1 LNFKR
6 DSDDLFNKTTQ
17 IKTKNRMINY
27 YFCPE
32 QIAQVLFHE
41 FKNISIQRT
50 LDDHKGEHIGCF
62 AQNIGV
68 ANALFAEIMGVTIAV
83 EYAQARHWNHLWLEC
98 DSKLVTLAL
107 KSP

>member
-17 IKTKNRMINY
+17 IKTKKRMINY

-50 LDDHKGEHIGCF
+50 LDD
-62 AQNIGV
+62 QNDT
-68 ANALFAEIMGVTIAV
+68 LFFKLNLSLDTMKNNMPPILTFSHG
-83 EYAQARHWNHLWLEC
+83 RRNSLSW
-98 DSKLVTLAL
+98 KLVI
-107 KSP
+107 KSSVARSQN